1 VSTQQ
6 LNAERTRRAYG
17 AMQSHFLADDGS
29 SLCFET
35 ARAQKPRTRRRL
47 WRFLLAEDTGTY
59 ATLWPFTRALAATLD
74 LAGVDRALLPGFDSG
89 EAVRDRLAGLE
100 HYWDARATPP
110 GYDSAPLQPYGRG
123 GDKYHDDNAW
133 VGLALAQDL
142 RMRGAASSLERAAE
156 LFSFILSGWDEDQ
169 RHPCPGGVF
178 WVQQGIGVGRS
189 DHARNTVS
197 TAPSAQL
204 GFHLHELTGSASFD
218 GQHGR
223 VGARDMYEW
232 VNRALDESEGTT
244 APCTGLYFDKI
255 RDLSGNIDG
264 TRWTYNQGAM
274 IGANV
279 LLHRLCGGADTKYID
294 RAEAI
299 ARKSLAYFEGA
310 YFRQPEPFNAIF
322 FRNLLLLHAASGDAA
337 LRRSIVQTISAYAD
351 EAWETRR
358 EENDLFPKGA
368 PMLVKHAA
376 MIQIFAVL
384 AWDPAQYGKLA

>member
-1 VSTQQ
+1 VSRQQ
-6 LNAERTRRAYG
+6 LNAERAQRAYD
-17 AMQSHFLADDGS
+17 ALQSHFYGDDGS
-29 SLCFET
+29 SLYFELPR
-35 ARAQKPRTRRRL
+35 ARSRDRRRRP
-47 WRFLLAEDTGTY
+47 WPSLLANKTKTY

-74 LAGVDRALLPGFDSG
+74 LAGIDAALMPGFNSDQ
-89 EAVRDRLAGLE
+89 AVRDRLAGLE
-100 HYWDARATPP
+100 RYWDSRATPP
-110 GYDSAPLQPYGRG
+110 GYDSAVLRPYGRG
-123 GDKYHDDNAW
+123 GDKYFDDNAW
-133 VGLALAQDL
+133 VGLALAQDDRL
-142 RMRGAASSLERAAE
+142 RGVTSSLERAAE
-156 LFSFILSGWDEDQ
+156 VFSFILSGWDEDE

-218 GQHGR
+218 GQEGR

-232 VNRALDESEGTT
+232 VNRALDESKRTS
-244 APCTGLYFDKI
+244 APGTGLYFDKI
-255 RDLSGNIDG
+255 HDLRGNVDG

-279 LLHRLCGGADTKYID
+279 LRGRVCARSNADYVQL
-294 RAEAI
+294 AEAI
-299 ARKSLAYFEGA
+299 ARKALAHFEGA
-310 YFRQPEPFNAIF
+310 YFTQPEPFNAIF

-337 LRRSIVQTISAYAD
+337 LRQIILQTIGAYAD

-358 EENDLFPKGA
+358 DENNLFPKGA
-368 PMLVKHAA
+368 PTLVKHAA